1 MGSEMCI
8 RDSNWL
14 HDRYAQHPKP
24 NATGF
29 TIDMP
34 GMPKPMQLASRS
46 ICPASKT
53 QCNWLHD
60 RHDRHARPNA
70 TGFTIDMPGMPNPMQ
85 LASRSTC
92 PACQTHCNWLHDRH
106 ARHAKPNATSFTIGM
121 PGMPNPMQL
130 ASRSA
135 CPACQTGRADRRVT
149 SNDPR
154 NNCGTLFGS
163 SPLLVT
169 KVANGKA
176 YLPEISV
183 CNTNLRWR
191 LKLKNE
197 YR

>member
-1 MGSEMCI
+1 MRHFRPISCPAC
-8 RDSNWL
+8 RACQN
-14 HDRYAQHPKP
+14 
-24 NATGF
+24 
-29 TIDMP
+29 
-34 GMPKPMQLASRS
+34 PMQLASRS
-46 ICPASKT
+46 ACRACQT

-60 RHDRHARPNA
+60 RHV
-70 TGFTIDMPGMPNPMQ
+70 GQPNPMQ

-92 PACQTHCNWLHDRH
+92 PACQTQSNWLHDRH
-106 ARHAKPNATSFTIGM
+106 TRHAKPNATGFTIGI

-169 KVANGKA
+169 KVANGKV

-183 CNTNLRWR
+183 CNTNLRRR

>member
-1 MGSEMCI
+1 MRHFRPISCPAC
-8 RDSNWL
+8 RACQTQCNWL
-14 HDRYAQHPKP
+14 RDRHAGH
-24 NATGF
+24 A
-29 TIDMP
+29 
-34 GMPKPMQLASRS
+34 
-46 ICPASKT
+46 KT

-60 RHDRHARPNA
+60 RHARHAKPNA
-70 TGFTIDMPGMPNPMQ
+70 NGFTFGMP
-85 LASRSTC
+85 RS
-92 PACQTHCNWLHDRH
+92 QTQCNWLHDRH

-154 NNCGTLFGS
+154 NNCGTIFGS

-169 KVANGKA
+169 KVANGKV

-183 CNTNLRWR
+183 CNTNLRRR